1 MNASAEYR
9 AAAAA
14 AFAEATRAVEARA
27 AGRPAGSWAVIVD
40 ADETVLS
47 NVAYL
52 RGLERRGDEDS
63 DEAWTQWV
71 KRRAAVPLPGA
82 LAFLGRV
89 RELGGRIAV
98 VTNREHGE
106 CEDTI
111 ANLREKAVP
120 FDVVLCKPEDGSGD
134 KNPRFESVARG
145 TAAPGLP
152 PAEVL
157 VWVGDN
163 IRDFPGLGQD
173 LRSAPEAALLDFGRR
188 FFIVPNPAYGSWEEN
203 TEE

>member
-1 MNASAEYR
+1 MTREDRRHLHVAAALAAIALASACASAPGKGSSSAPSRPTALLWMNASAEYR

-120 FDVVLCKPEDGSGD
+120 FDVV
-134 KNPRFESVARG
+134 
-145 TAAPGLP
+145 
-152 PAEVL
+152 
-157 VWVGDN
+157 
-163 IRDFPGLGQD
+163 
-173 LRSAPEAALLDFGRR
+173 
-188 FFIVPNPAYGSWEEN
+188 
-203 TEE
+203 

>member
-1 MNASAEYR
+1 
-9 AAAAA
+9 
-14 AFAEATRAVEARA
+14 
-27 AGRPAGSWAVIVD
+27 
-40 ADETVLS
+40 
-47 NVAYL
+47 
-52 RGLERRGDEDS
+52 
-63 DEAWTQWV
+63 
-71 KRRAAVPLPGA
+71 
-82 LAFLGRV
+82 
-89 RELGGRIAV
+89 
-98 VTNREHGE
+98 
-106 CEDTI
+106 
-111 ANLREKAVP
+111 
-120 FDVVLCKPEDGSGD
+120 VVLCKPEDGSGD